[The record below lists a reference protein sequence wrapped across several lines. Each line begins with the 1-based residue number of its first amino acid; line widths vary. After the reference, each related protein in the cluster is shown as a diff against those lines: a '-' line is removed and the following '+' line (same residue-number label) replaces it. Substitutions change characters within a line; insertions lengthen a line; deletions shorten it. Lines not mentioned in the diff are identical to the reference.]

1 MPLMEY
7 VCQKCSHQFEILVG
21 VSKDAEKAV
30 CPECGSKKVEKQF
43 SAFAARAVG
52 NPGAAPTPPP
62 SKGHSCGAGCG
73 CMN

>member
-7 VCQKCSHQFEILVG
+7 ACQKCSHQFEILVG

-30 CPECGSKKVEKQF
+30 CPECGSKKVEKLF
-43 SAFAARAVG
+43 SAFAAHATASA
-52 NPGAAPTPPP
+52 GASPAPAP

-73 CMN
+73 CFN